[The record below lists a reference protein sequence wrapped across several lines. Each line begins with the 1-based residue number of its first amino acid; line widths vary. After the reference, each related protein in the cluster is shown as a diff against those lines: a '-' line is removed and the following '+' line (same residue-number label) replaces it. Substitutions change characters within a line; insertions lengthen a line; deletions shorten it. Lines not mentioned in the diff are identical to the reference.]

1 MIFVLQLG
9 IMYEISIFTFDN
21 TILRFTRIQQRKERK
36 ETMEEKKFWVGKVPV
51 VCSSSSSSIYLSF
64 SFLSPL
70 NWKIAQSSYTQNL
83 VRNYHYYNP
92 SSFLFLFLLQIL
104 QKLRLSK
111 IGTKEMV
118 RTLKSSSFAWFMP
131 NQKER

>member
-1 MIFVLQLG
+1 MKSVSLHLTTLFWDSL
-9 IMYEISIFTFDN
+9 EIS
-21 TILRFTRIQQRKERK
+21 K
-36 ETMEEKKFWVGKVPV
+36 EKKESKLWRKKKFLVRKVP
-51 VCSSSSSSIYLSF
+51 VCSSSSSSSTSLSF

-92 SSFLFLFLLQIL
+92 SSFILFLFLLQIL

>member
-1 MIFVLQLG
+1 MAKKKRVGNFSYDLQYTALLAKG
-9 IMYEISIFTFDN
+9 LFQHTDMYVFMAF
-21 TILRFTRIQQRKERK
+21 F
-36 ETMEEKKFWVGKVPV
+36 EKNQGHF
-51 VCSSSSSSIYLSF
+51 
-64 SFLSPL
+64 
-70 NWKIAQSSYTQNL
+70 L

-92 SSFLFLFLLQIL
+92 SSFILFLFLLQIL

-118 RTLKSSSFAWFMP
+118 RTWKSSSFAWFMP